1 MYEVK
6 INVCPYPPRDG
17 WMDGKITEL
26 LFHNSELIFLFYSII
41 YIYYFIFFDISMCM
55 EVTSNIN

>member
-1 MYEVK
+1 MP
-6 INVCPYPPRDG
+6 ISTTGWMDG

-41 YIYYFIFFDISMCM
+41 YIFFFLDISMCM
-55 EVTSNIN
+55 EVT